1 VSIHSN
7 PEIERIVDTATTIAK
22 DYNHQYV
29 TLEHL
34 LIALVEYPEF
44 NKTLVTF
51 GVEIEELLR
60 DLYDY
65 IGKQEYL
72 VTIVPP
78 PESIDQT
85 EASQRTEDKNSIDS
99 KKDKKS
105 NSKELAK
112 SSMIPQRTHSLERV
126 FNRAFTQV
134 LFSAREQMET
144 IDLYLSISQETN
156 SHAAYFLLKWGI
168 NRRQLVEY
176 YTKVHGITKKSKEV
190 KSNYSNK
197 ILEEFCTNL
206 NTQVTE
212 GKIDPV
218 IGRAT
223 ELEEIAQ
230 VLARRQK
237 SNVLM
242 IGDPGVGK
250 TAIAEGLAHKI
261 VDGDVPKYLIPY
273 TVYNLEIGS
282 LLAGSKYRGEFE
294 EKLKDVLAA
303 LNQKGNTILFI
314 DEAHQ
319 MQGAGSGGSSSVDF
333 ANMLKPALA
342 KGNIKVIASTTFEE
356 YTQSFEKDRA
366 LMRRFYKLNIDEPT
380 ADISKD
386 ILRGLRT
393 HFEKFHNGKIS
404 DEAIDSSV
412 DLSVRYQPDRKLPD
426 KAIDLIDM
434 SCARLKIAKEKF
446 TVEKTDIVDT
456 ISKAT
461 KIPRE
466 NLLTEKANKS
476 LTNLDATIK
485 DNLYGQDS
493 AVEQVLEKIYVA
505 KAGMKAH
512 DKPVGNFLFLGPTG
526 TGKTEFCKLL
536 SDALS
541 MKLLRF
547 DMSEYQEKHAMAKLI
562 GAPPGYV
569 GYEDGNLGGG
579 LLISEV
585 ERNPH
590 SIILLDEIEK
600 AHPDISNLLLQIMDE
615 GSVTGSNGKKAD
627 CRNAILILTS
637 NLGSADGEANAIGFG
652 RDLKKT
658 GTDDEAAKKFFKPE
672 FRNRLDAVVK
682 FAKLEKISMKKIVV
696 KFLQELN
703 VLLQEKEIRI
713 RPSESIVDHLTDI
726 GFDPTMGARPLSR
739 KINELIK
746 VPLSKKILFEAIE
759 PGSIVSIEW
768 KDEEIKFTV
777 QPPELNNLLE
787 DKTVDKDGFI
797 VL

>member
-1 VSIHSN
+1 MRSN
-7 PEIERIVDTATTIAK
+7 PEIEQIINNACQLAK
-22 DYNHQYV
+22 DYKHEYV

-34 LIALVEYPEF
+34 LIGLIEFPSFHKLLVEY
-44 NKTLVTF
+44 
-51 GVEIEELLR
+51 GVEVDELLR

-65 IGKQEYL
+65 IGRQDHLANIDDVEKQ
-72 VTIVPP
+72 
-78 PESIDQT
+78 
-85 EASQRTEDKNSIDS
+85 
-99 KKDKKS
+99 
-105 NSKELAK
+105 
-112 SSMIPQRTHSLERV
+112 PQRTHSLERV

-134 LFSAREQMET
+134 LFSAREEMLP
-144 IDLYLSISQETN
+144 IDLFLSISQEPN

-168 NRRQLVEY
+168 NRKQLVEY
-176 YTKVHGITKKSKEV
+176 YTQENADRFHRAKKVEGGKKDFAD
-190 KSNYSNK
+190 K
-197 ILEEFCTNL
+197 ILAEYCTDL
-206 NTQVTE
+206 NKQVAE

-218 IGRAT
+218 IGRAY

-230 VLARRQK
+230 VLARRTK

-261 VDGDVPKYLIPY
+261 VNGEVPEYLKPY

-294 EKLKDVLAA
+294 EKLKDVLSA
-303 LNQKGNTILFI
+303 LNTKGNTILFI

-319 MQGAGSGGSSSVDF
+319 MQGAGAGGSSSVDF

-380 ADISKD
+380 PQVAKD
-386 ILRGLRT
+386 ILYGLRQ
-393 HFEKFHNGKIS
+393 HFEKFHMGIIE
-404 DEAIDSSV
+404 DDAIESAV
-412 DLSVRYQPDRKLPD
+412 DLSVRYQTDKRLPD

-434 SCARLKIAKEKF
+434 SCARLKIKNPDFIVTKL
-446 TVEKTDIVDT
+446 DIVDT

-466 NLLTEKANKS
+466 NLLSEKAKD
-476 LTNLDATIK
+476 NLINLESTIK
-485 DNLYGQDS
+485 DKLYGQDS
-493 AVEQVLEKIYVA
+493 AVDQVLEKIYVA

-512 DKPVGNFLFLGPTG
+512 NKPVGNFLFLGPTG
-526 TGKTEFCKLL
+526 TGKTELCKLL
-536 SDALS
+536 SDSLS
-541 MKLLRF
+541 MKLLRY

-579 LLISEV
+579 LLISDI

-590 SIILLDEIEK
+590 AIILMDEIEK

-615 GSVTGSNGKKAD
+615 GTITGSNGKKAD
-627 CRNAILILTS
+627 ARHCILILTS
-637 NLGSADGEANAIGFG
+637 NLGAADGEQNAIGFG
-652 RDLKKT
+652 RSQVKE

-682 FAKLEKISMKKIVV
+682 FTKLDKISMKKIVV
-696 KFLQELN
+696 KFLNEMNELL
-703 VLLQEKEIRI
+703 VEK
-713 RPSESIVDHLTDI
+713 SIKVHATEALVDQLVEV
-726 GFDPTMGARPLSR
+726 GFDPAMGARPLAR

-746 VPLSKKILFEAIE
+746 VPLSKKILFDHVES
-759 PGSIVSIEW
+759 GSIVTADWSDDIVKFSIM
-768 KDEEIKFTV
+768 
-777 QPPELNNLLE
+777 PPALDLLE
-787 DKTVDKDGFI
+787 NKTVDENGYI
-797 VL
+797 VVE